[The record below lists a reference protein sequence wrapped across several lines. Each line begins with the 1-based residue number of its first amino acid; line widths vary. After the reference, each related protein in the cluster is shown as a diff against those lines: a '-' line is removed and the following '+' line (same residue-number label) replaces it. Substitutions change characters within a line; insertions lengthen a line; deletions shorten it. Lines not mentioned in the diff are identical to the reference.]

1 MLLTRCYMTVD
12 MLHVSVIVVAEEFVL
27 VVDLVAELVEN
38 WTLQK

>member
-1 MLLTRCYMTVD
+1 MLLTRCYMTAY

-38 WTLQK
+38 RTLQK